1 MNSLTRL
8 LRTIVI
14 LLSIISMTIGVLNL
28 LRLNDTL
35 WLFIGVGFTWLSVL
49 LQIVEKNLP
58 EESYR

>member
-1 MNSLTRL
+1 MNSLTRS

-14 LLSIISMTIGVLNL
+14 LLSIISITIGVLNL

>member
-14 LLSIISMTIGVLNL
+14 SLSIISMTIGVLNL